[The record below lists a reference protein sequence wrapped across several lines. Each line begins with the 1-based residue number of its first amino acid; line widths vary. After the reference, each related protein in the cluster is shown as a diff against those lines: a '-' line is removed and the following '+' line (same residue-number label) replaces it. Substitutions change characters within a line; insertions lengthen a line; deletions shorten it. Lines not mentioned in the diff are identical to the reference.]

1 MKIIEQAR
9 TILLESKLPKNLW
22 SEAVNITKTKL
33 ATLEDL
39 WVCSSQLDSR
49 SQEKEVWSKILIM
62 LVGGL
67 WDSHQSL

>member
-9 TILLESKLPKNLW
+9 RILLESKLPKNLW

-49 SQEKEVWSKILIM
+49 SQEKEV
-62 LVGGL
+62 
-67 WDSHQSL
+67 